1 VTAPVQVRARAA
13 ANIDVRSPAVT
24 TSASAG
30 ATSPSANADIDRRQ
44 TFGSALSTFEDE
56 VLEDMSNV
64 TDINTSND
72 TGKAATIITAA
83 LFGLVGIP
91 PSS

>member
-1 VTAPVQVRARAA
+1 
-13 ANIDVRSPAVT
+13 
-24 TSASAG
+24 
-30 ATSPSANADIDRRQ
+30 
-44 TFGSALSTFEDE
+44 
-56 VLEDMSNV
+56 MSNV

-72 TGKAATIITAA
+72 TGKVATIITAG

>member
-1 VTAPVQVRARAA
+1 MP
-13 ANIDVRSPAVT
+13 
-24 TSASAG
+24 TS
-30 ATSPSANADIDRRQ
+30 TRRQ